1 MTPKPGDLL
10 MMRAR
15 KQLCFITDVDGDDM
29 TVSYLYE
36 GQLCVIDLMLF
47 FSCFEW
53 LACKTHK

>member
-1 MTPKPGDLL
+1 MTPKPGDLW

-15 KQLCFITDVDGDDM
+15 KQLCFITDVDGDEM

-53 LACKTHK
+53 ISCKAP